1 MDTFLLIQALSSG
14 TKQRTPDR
22 NVTVCSCTVSE
33 LFDAAT
39 LEIRD
44 TAIKGT
50 LTIPE
55 YQRPY
60 VWGTKEVSK
69 LIADLNEHVN
79 TSDAKTPLYYLGSLI
94 LHRNGEKLN
103 VIDGQQRITTLA
115 LLGGVLGNSMPEI
128 QYQSPASIHNM
139 RKCLQYLRSPGM
151 NGQIQKVDLSRINVS
166 LVITD
171 SEDEAYTFFETQNT
185 GGVRLSGVDII
196 KAHHLR
202 VVTQNGERQNKYA
215 EIWEASKNISHVAD
229 LLLKAR
235 RWNVLNWRPVPDSGD
250 DKGGKQAI
258 IEEYSQR
265 TLSNAEKTGYQ
276 SIALTND
283 YLLVNMSS
291 LKLAVRQ
298 PLADGENF
306 VDYISVYCQ
315 LYHRLFIADNDHQI
329 ADKYYDFYKA
339 IVAPVDGTA
348 FLKEFFQ
355 VAIMCYCSRYGFSK
369 VQEAAVWIFRYSYAA
384 RLINQKTVRE
394 DSIPAFIKNKAG
406 YLFDHILQCHTHDEL
421 MNRLQSFSY
430 DVNGDNLTGNTVKS
444 RYVQRITRYF
454 KMGPMGDIKREFDP
468 QLKSKLMEWKK

>member
-1 MDTFLLIQALSSG
+1 MDTITLLSILGNSSR
-14 TKQRTPDR
+14 KQRSER
-22 NVTVCSCTVSE
+22 NVSVCSCCVSE
-33 LFDAAT
+33 LFNCQIHSIPGT
-39 LEIRD
+39 EISG
-44 TAIKGT
+44 I
-50 LTIPE
+50 LSIPE

-60 VWGTKEVSK
+60 VWGIKEMSK

-79 TSDAKTPLYYLGSLI
+79 TGNDKTPMYYLGSLI
-94 LHRNGEKLN
+94 LHRDGEKLN
-103 VIDGQQRITTLA
+103 IIDGQQRITTLA
-115 LLGGVLGNSMPEI
+115 LLGGVLGNSMPDI
-128 QYQSPASIHNM
+128 QFQSPASVHNI
-139 RKCLQYLRSPGM
+139 RKCLQYLRSPDM

-235 RWNVLNWRPVPDSGD
+235 RWNVLDWRPVPYSGD

-298 PLADGENF
+298 PLAHGENF

-329 ADKYYDFYKA
+329 DDKYYDFYRA

-355 VAIMCYCSRYGFSK
+355 VAIMCYCSRYGFNK

-406 YLFDHILQCHTHDEL
+406 YLFDHILHCHTHDEL

-444 RYVQRITRYF
+444 RYVQRVTRYF
-454 KMGPMGDIKREFDP
+454 KLRPMGDIKQEFDP
-468 QLKSKLMEWKK
+468 QLKIKLMEWRK